1 MKIDPL
7 AVYRERTGARKAV
20 SSAQDGTPS
29 KRKSRPAGSSH
40 LSQIILY
47 GGITIGL
54 ILIMLAILLFIF
66 QGSLTGF

>member
-1 MKIDPL
+1 M
-7 AVYRERTGARKAV
+7 YRERTGARKAV